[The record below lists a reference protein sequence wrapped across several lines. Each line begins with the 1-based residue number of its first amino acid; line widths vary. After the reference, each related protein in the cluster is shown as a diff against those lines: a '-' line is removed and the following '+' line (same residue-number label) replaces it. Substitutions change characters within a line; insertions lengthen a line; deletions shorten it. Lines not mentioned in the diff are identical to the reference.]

1 MRKLLVAAVGFV
13 TVLMAMPVYA
23 VDVNFSGEAW
33 VRGFWTDNQ
42 TDGNSSYDDH
52 TRFADGRFRLKT
64 AIKAGVTTGVVVV
77 DFANCYPSNPAP
89 GGSTGSTINNS
100 ISSLGNTG
108 NCRFGTGGL
117 GNSDNV
123 VGLREAYLKIDLT
136 KVGFV
141 LGRQT
146 LKLGH
151 GIIFDTTGDAV
162 TAILPLNGSTLT
174 ASMIQVNDA
183 NAFGTVPG
191 INNDTTVWMVN
202 LGMDRGN
209 HVINIYD
216 AYLYDQTPATT
227 LGSSFYPT
235 VDGPLTTSP
244 GPFGNDKIWINYLGV
259 SLDAKA
265 GSLNLAFEGTYD
277 FGSLE
282 AATAAAGPDIRV
294 GGWNLMGD
302 VTADTGGARL
312 GGTVVVTSG
321 QSPSAV
327 GSANIAD
334 ISGNFQLGNILV
346 NGEMNTDRDGSSLSG
361 GAGVPGGIGGAGLF
375 AVKLHADMMPSDRLD
390 VGGAVIFA
398 QTTAQP
404 CGGCQRNIGYEL
416 DANSKYQVDDNLA
429 VLVGAGYLIT
439 GSGAADFYNVYN
451 TANLGPPPVTG
462 SNSNIWKLSAKVVFT
477 F

>member
-1 MRKLLVAAVGFV
+1 MRKLLVAAVGLV
-13 TVLMAMPVYA
+13 TLLTAVPVYA
-23 VDVNFSGEAW
+23 VDVNFSGEVR

-42 TDGNSSYDDH
+42 TDGNSSYDDS
-52 TRFADGRFRLKT
+52 TRFADLRFRLKT
-64 AIKAGVTTGVVVV
+64 AIKAGVTTGVVVI
-77 DFANCYPSNPAP
+77 DFANCFPSAP
-89 GGSTGSTINNS
+89 SPTASTINNTA
-100 ISSLGNTG
+100 SSLGDTG
-108 NCRFGTGGL
+108 NCRFGAGGL
-117 GNSDNV
+117 GDSHNE
-123 VGLREAYLKIDLT
+123 VGVREAYLKIDLT
-136 KVGFV
+136 KMGFV
-141 LGRQT
+141 LGRQS

-244 GPFGNDKIWINYLGV
+244 GPFVNDKIWINYLGV

-334 ISGNFQLGNILV
+334 IS
-346 NGEMNTDRDGSSLSG
+346 
-361 GAGVPGGIGGAGLF
+361 
-375 AVKLHADMMPSDRLD
+375 
-390 VGGAVIFA
+390 
-398 QTTAQP
+398 
-404 CGGCQRNIGYEL
+404 
-416 DANSKYQVDDNLA
+416 
-429 VLVGAGYLIT
+429 
-439 GSGAADFYNVYN
+439 
-451 TANLGPPPVTG
+451 
-462 SNSNIWKLSAKVVFT
+462 
-477 F
+477 